1 MFKIQHH
8 AEESKFLKSFFF
20 KFKERLKYNGTF
32 EKISE
37 RSKKKGKD
45 IKLKL

>member
-8 AEESKFLKSFFF
+8 AE
-20 KFKERLKYNGTF
+20 ERLKYNGTF